1 MLDLKSNS
9 SGEAKYDF
17 SNEVQLEFWLELS
30 SEKKSAAKDKLAELN
45 KSQQSN
51 QSSKSTET
59 INSVQFQE
67 SAQSIKSLNK
77 HDLLDQVRQAAKTEQ
92 SLTLQVIELI
102 AEILRRK
109 VFLDFGYGS
118 IFDFVTQ
125 DLEYEPSSAMRR
137 IQAARAILEIP
148 ELKAKIADHSL
159 SLTVVSQAQSYLR
172 KKANDQRQKIS
183 LEEKTELYKSLEN
196 KSAKEAEK
204 ELFKLSPELCL
215 KSREQE
221 KVLSENLTELR
232 FVIDSETKAK
242 ADELKLW
249 LSHQNPDMT
258 QAQFYKVMAEKLHR
272 QLNPNKPTKLRRNS
286 ERTKNKSEANLDK
299 KSHPTVENKFKSP
312 LQNQTEKPPVNN
324 SESILENKSEG
335 ASQTK
340 PRNPQIDFN
349 QSITAAG
356 ISIAGGGNADA
367 KNADTNNA
375 DTNNAIADQDPRNI
389 DASTFEAK
397 PTKKRQRHI
406 PTAIKNLVW
415 QRDESCCQFTDPKTQ
430 KKCGSK
436 YQVQLD
442 HIHPFRHLGDSCA
455 ENLRLLCGKHNR
467 WRD

>member
-1 MLDLKSNS
+1 MLGLKNNFG
-9 SGEAKYDF
+9 GEEKYDF
-17 SNEVQLEFWLELS
+17 SNEVLDP
-30 SEKKSAAKDKLAELN
+30 A
-45 KSQQSN
+45 QS
-51 QSSKSTET
+51 
-59 INSVQFQE
+59 QE
-67 SAQSIKSLNK
+67 SFQSQEPAQSIKSLNK
-77 HDLLDQVRQAAKTEQ
+77 HDLIDQVRRAAKTEQ

-109 VFLDFGYGS
+109 AFLDFGYGS

-125 DLEYEPSSAMRR
+125 DLGYEPSSAMRR
-137 IQAARAILEIP
+137 IQAARAISEIP
-148 ELKAKIADHSL
+148 ELKAKIADHTL

-183 LEEKTELYKSLEN
+183 IEEKTELYKSLEN

-232 FVIDSETKAK
+232 FVIDAETNAK

-258 QAQFYKVMAEKLHR
+258 QAQFYKVMIEKLHR
-272 QLNPNKPTKLRRNS
+272 QLDPNKPTKLRKKS
-286 ERTKNKSEANLDK
+286 ERSEQGKFETNLNKK
-299 KSHPTVENKFKSP
+299 P
-312 LQNQTEKPPVNN
+312 LATM
-324 SESILENKSEG
+324 ENKSQT

-340 PRNPQIDFN
+340 PTNPQIDFS
-349 QSITAAG
+349 QSITV
-356 ISIAGGGNADA
+356 GGNTDA
-367 KNADTNNA
+367 KTADTDNA
-375 DTNNAIADQDPRNI
+375 NTKKAIADFDDGNT
-389 DASTFEAK
+389 DTSNFEAK
-397 PTKKRQRHI
+397 PTKKRQRRI
-406 PTAIKNLVW
+406 PAAVKNLVW
-415 QRDESCCQFTDPKTQ
+415 QRDEGCCQFTDPQSK

-436 YQVQLD
+436 YQLQLD
-442 HIHPFRHLGDSCA
+442 HIHPFRHLGDHSP